1 MQPYDVRVHPCGG
14 MHPFHFFYSFLNN
27 LSSYE
32 HTVFCL
38 SIHLSM
44 DIEIILPFGS
54 YEQCCYEP
62 LCTCF
67 WGELRPSDLLGTYLG
82 VEFLGHM
89 IILCLMY

>member
-54 YEQCCYEP
+54 YAMN
-62 LCTCF
+62 LCVHVFGVNLGLQIF
-67 WGELRPSDLLGTYLG
+67 WVHT
-82 VEFLGHM
+82 
-89 IILCLMY
+89 